1 MTALWIL
8 QALSDCGIG
17 VDKWGVIP
25 MGKDYPFAEMFG
37 GKPFGEFKPGRYVYV
52 NAAHI
57 SDEAFALLTN
67 AADHTI
73 FGIDPEGKEQISILI
88 QIEEDKK

>member
-17 VDKWGVIP
+17 ANNWGVIP

-37 GKPFGEFKPGRYVYV
+37 GEPMDEFKPGRYVYV

-57 SDEAFALLTN
+57 SEDAFEALAN
-67 AADHTI
+67 AADHVI
-73 FGIDPEGKEQISILI
+73 FGADPEEQCTILI
-88 QIEEDKK
+88 QIEEEKK